1 MIDVQN
7 LTQHY
12 SVRPVLKDVSLHI
25 ERGEL
30 VVVVG
35 PNGMGKTTLLS
46 AMAGVLSPQKGW
58 VAIDGRRRRQSEEDE
73 LAIRRMTVYL
83 PDQPWL
89 PAEMTAREFLLAV
102 AKLYDVPGERT
113 FEQLERL
120 LKLFELIDKADAPI
134 RSCSAGQKKKVA
146 LCGALLTEA
155 PVLLLDEPFSGGLD
169 PAGLLALKRVL
180 QRRVAHEGSTIVLTS
195 PVPEIVEEIAGRVL
209 ILRDGEV
216 VAFDTI
222 DGLRRMTGT
231 DGSLGAILERL
242 LYPTMASKLAEYF
255 EGRREP

>member
-1 MIDVQN
+1 MIEVRD

-12 SVRPVLKDVSLHI
+12 SVRPVLRNINLTI
-25 ERGEL
+25 NRGEL
-30 VVVVG
+30 VVVVR
-35 PNGMGKTTLLS
+35 PNGMGKTTLLG
-46 AMAGVLSPQKGW
+46 AMAGVLSPQRGS
-58 VAIDGRRRRQSEEDE
+58 VTIDGKRRRGSEEEE

-89 PAEMTAREFLLAV
+89 PAETTTREYLLAV
-102 AKLYDVPGERT
+102 ARLYDVAD
-113 FEQLERL
+113 ERL
-120 LKLFELIDKADAPI
+120 FVQLDRLLRLFELADKGDSPI

-180 QRRVAHEGSTIVLTS
+180 QQRVAEEGGTIVLTS

-216 VAFDTI
+216 GAFETI
-222 DGLRRMTGT
+222 DGLRRLTGSQ
-231 DGSLGAILERL
+231 GSLGSILEHL
-242 LYPTMASKLAEYF
+242 LYPGMASKLAEYF
-255 EGRREP
+255 AGRHES